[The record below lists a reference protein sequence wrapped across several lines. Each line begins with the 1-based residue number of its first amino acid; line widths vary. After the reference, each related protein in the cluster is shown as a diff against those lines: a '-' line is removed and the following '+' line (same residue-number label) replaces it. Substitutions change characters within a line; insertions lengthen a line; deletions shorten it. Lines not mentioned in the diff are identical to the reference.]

1 MKRKRLYEDVDD
13 VVLLTIASAVTVV
26 RASYALI
33 TASPLPDLSDA
44 AAKTPDSTDRAN
56 SKFVDDV
63 V

>member
-1 MKRKRLYEDVDD
+1 MLYEDVDD
-13 VVLLTIASAVTVV
+13 VVSTSPSPSAVTVV

-44 AAKTPDSTDRAN
+44 AFKTPDSTDRAN